1 MPTHAKAFA
10 FIDGQNLHLGLKE
23 TGITLDFKKFRIYLR
38 EKLDV
43 TEAYYFIG
51 YMQEN
56 QALYANLQRAG
67 FILQFKEVSKDHTGK
82 AKGNVDVDLTLRVME
97 KLPEYDRAV
106 LVTNDGDFAS
116 VVTYLMGRGKF
127 EKVLSPNRAKCS
139 YLLRKAAKGHIDYLD
154 EARGKIE
161 RKK

>member
-1 MPTHAKAFA
+1 MPTHAKNFA

-23 TGITLDFKKFRIYLR
+23 TGIALDFKKFRIYLR

-51 YMQEN
+51 YMHEN

-116 VVTYLMGRGKF
+116 VVSYLIDKGKF
-127 EKVLSPNRAKCS
+127 ATVLIPNRGKCS

-154 EARGKIE
+154 QARGKIE
-161 RKK
+161 RK

>member
-1 MPTHAKAFA
+1 MPTSSKNFA

-23 TGITLDFKKFRIYLR
+23 TGISLDFRRFRNYLH
-38 EKLDV
+38 EKWDV

-82 AKGNVDVDLTLRVME
+82 AKGNVDVDLTLRVID

-116 VVTYLMGRGKF
+116 VVSYLIDKGKF
-127 EKVLSPNRAKCS
+127 ATVLIPNRAKCS

-154 EARGKIE
+154 EVRGKIE
-161 RKK
+161 RK

>member
-1 MPTHAKAFA
+1 MPTSTKNFA
-10 FIDGQNLHLGLKE
+10 FIDGQNLYLGLKE
-23 TGITLDFKKFRIYLR
+23 TGIFLDFKRFRSYLR

-82 AKGNVDVDLTLRVME
+82 AKGNVDVDLTLRVVD
-97 KLPEYDRAV
+97 KLSEYDHAV

-116 VVTYLMGRGKF
+116 VVSYLIDKGKF
-127 EKVLSPNRAKCS
+127 ATVLIPNRAKCS

-154 EARGKIE
+154 EVRGKIE
-161 RKK
+161 RK